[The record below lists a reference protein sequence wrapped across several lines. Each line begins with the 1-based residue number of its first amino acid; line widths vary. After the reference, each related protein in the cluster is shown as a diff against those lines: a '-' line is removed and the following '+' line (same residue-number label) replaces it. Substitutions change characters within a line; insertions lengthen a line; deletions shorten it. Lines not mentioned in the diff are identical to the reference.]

1 MAYLRDWD
9 EQSNGWEEWGQVSPY
24 ESESD
29 SSTLESSEEQSNE
42 ELALPDDDEAL
53 RDFVIR
59 RAHAV
64 FYRPPTHVWL
74 YENLWPFLARRYG
87 VGREWWNKFMDCLFW
102 TPGMSGRGSR
112 SALERDPC
120 VTPS

>member
-1 MAYLRDWD
+1 M
-9 EQSNGWEEWGQVSPY
+9 SPY

-42 ELALPDDDEAL
+42 ELALRDDDEAL

-59 RAHAV
+59 RARAV
-64 FYRPPTHVWL
+64 FYCPPTHVWL
-74 YENLWPFLARRYG
+74 FENLWPVLARRG
-87 VGREWWNKFMDCLFW
+87 IPREWWRNFMDCLLW
-102 TPGMSGRGSR
+102 TPGMSGRGAR
-112 SALERDPC
+112 SALARDPC